1 MIEAKYLRNG
11 KIAAMFDDI
20 LVVFEDDMN
29 NTHRQA
35 LERWLKNG
43 RGNRIEPAE
52 PARSVD
58 DINVTQD
65 TMQ

>member
-20 LVVFEDDMN
+20 PVVFEDDMN
-29 NTHRQA
+29 DPRRQI
-35 LERWLKNG
+35 LERWLNNG

-52 PARSVD
+52 PAKSLDEVNS
-58 DINVTQD
+58 IQD
-65 TMQ
+65 TPQ